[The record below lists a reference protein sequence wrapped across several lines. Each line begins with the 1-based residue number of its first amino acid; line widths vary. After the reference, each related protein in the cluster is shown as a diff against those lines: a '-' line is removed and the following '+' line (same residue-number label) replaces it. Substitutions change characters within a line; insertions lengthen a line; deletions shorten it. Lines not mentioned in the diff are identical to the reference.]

1 MPWLGE
7 FLSGSTQTPH
17 TIMPRALGWIIT
29 PAKPEMNELD
39 RRPPEKRRRWLRY
52 GLSLEIHIPIL
63 SCQGSKSLYL
73 FPLKET
79 FAIVYYAR
87 LALCPDLQ
95 ETMPRT
101 PEWPVGPGG
110 QSPLHSNVP
119 SAKLHQVLLGTKPS
133 MKHQNGQVSNILE
146 HM

>member
-79 FAIVYYAR
+79 FAIVYYAG

-101 PEWPVGPGG
+101 PEWPITPSLECSFSKAAPSTSRYQAQHEASEWPG
-110 QSPLHSNVP
+110 Q
-119 SAKLHQVLLGTKPS
+119 
-133 MKHQNGQVSNILE
+133 
-146 HM
+146 